1 MSEHSPQLLQRIQQS
16 QTPTNKTNRQKISS
30 VYHLIKKKLADINT
44 STKIGL
50 TLRITIIELS
60 YACTNKWS
68 GYRDDRIG
76 EKRP

>member
-60 YACTNKWS
+60 YACTNKRS